1 MKKLFNSLLF
11 VLAVSNAQAEGIL
24 DNTVFGVSLINQDIN
39 LAVNVSGNTVNVSDS
54 GTGFGIYLDKYYKRK
69 YRFNSALSYVGYD
82 SFDLAEF
89 SVSADYLIPLNQ
101 KISFFAGL
109 SAGAGMQKYSDV
121 NMSDASFGLIYGAQ
135 IGGIAYINSDLM
147 LEAGYRQKFSNIE
160 TKVTGVSGID
170 AELDE
175 VSEFYLNFLLM
186 F

>member
-1 MKKLFNSLLF
+1 
-11 VLAVSNAQAEGIL
+11 
-24 DNTVFGVSLINQDIN
+24 
-39 LAVNVSGNTVNVSDS
+39 
-54 GTGFGIYLDKYYKRK
+54 
-69 YRFNSALSYVGYD
+69 
-82 SFDLAEF
+82 
-89 SVSADYLIPLNQ
+89 
-101 KISFFAGL
+101 
-109 SAGAGMQKYSDV
+109 MQKYSDV